1 MRTHTRAR
9 AHTHTHTHTQDK
21 KWVPHTSMITMDS
34 SQPNSTRIVH
44 AIGRLDLYQ
53 SHEYALKM
61 KQTLDALKTKQ
72 TLDPLHHPTPI
83 DCAAGSG
90 GKGAAGKPSQD
101 CPAPHAV
108 PIRTHAPREK
118 ERGLPGFV
126 SSYAIPALFVLLNS
140 I

>member
-1 MRTHTRAR
+1 MVEESRGARRNAVRAQPPPTAEWGPLRVRIGMHTG
-9 AHTHTHTHTQDK
+9 
-21 KWVPHTSMITMDS
+21 
-34 SQPNSTRIVH
+34 PNSTRIVH

-72 TLDPLHHPTPI
+72 PLDPLHHPTPI

-118 ERGLPGFV
+118 ENGLPGFV